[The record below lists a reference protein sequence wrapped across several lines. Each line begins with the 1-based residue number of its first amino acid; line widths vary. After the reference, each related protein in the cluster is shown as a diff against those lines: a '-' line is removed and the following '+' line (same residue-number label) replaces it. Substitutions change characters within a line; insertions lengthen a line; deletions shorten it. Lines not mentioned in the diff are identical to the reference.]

1 MPAWSIDGKW
11 LFFDARIQ
19 GVEQIFKIPKE
30 GGKATQLTSGSGFG
44 PIRASSDGAKVF
56 YTRKT
61 EICSVSTEGHDEQC
75 APLPVLRP
83 EFCESWTLSPDGL
96 YFIRPERIVRALI
109 SSISPAV
116 VWCQSPIC
124 RGGQSR
130 GRTAGAITRR
140 TATSLLAARR
150 CRERHH
156 AHHELPLT
164 KRRSS
169 KHHCCTITVMDEA
182 IAPDR

>member
-130 GRTAGAITRR
+130 GADRWRYHQTDGDFSTRSSTVSR
-140 TATSLLAARR
+140 ATS
-150 CRERHH
+150 C
-156 AHHELPLT
+156 
-164 KRRSS
+164 SS
-169 KHHCCTITVMDEA
+169 RTSADQT
-182 IAPDR
+182 